1 MLKPWV
7 IFNGELIERS
17 ALPLTEGNRAF
28 RYGDGCFE
36 TIRMVAGRIPL
47 WQYHADRA
55 TKAVEALGLEMELDA
70 DAMLHQIEQLA
81 AKTELQNARLRWYI
95 YRDSEGAYLPK
106 ENKVAYL
113 IEIAEIDTENFTLN
127 SKGLTIGIYKD
138 DKKFPGPLANYKTNS
153 AQLYTQAARY
163 AQSQGWDDA
172 LILNT
177 KDQIIEATA
186 SNIFLLKGTDLHTP
200 PLGNGPVAG
209 VMRRV
214 VFGMAMQHGFRVSSG
229 PVTEQLIQDA
239 DELWLTNAVQGIRW
253 VGRMG
258 SKVFQSRQAE
268 RMAGFLKDL

>member
-7 IFNGELIERS
+7 IHNGELIERS

-36 TIRMVAGRIPL
+36 TMRMVAGRIPL
-47 WQYHADRA
+47 WQHHADRA
-55 TKAVEALGLEMELDA
+55 TKALEALGLDMELDA
-70 DAMLHQIEQLA
+70 DGVLHQIEQLA

-113 IEIAEIDTENFTLN
+113 IEIAEIDTDNFTLN
-127 SKGLTIGIYKD
+127 SKGLTIGIYKA

-163 AQSQGWDDA
+163 AQGQGWDDA

-177 KDQIIEATA
+177 KDQVIEATA

-200 PLGNGPVAG
+200 PLGNGAVAG

-214 VFGMAMQHGFRVSSG
+214 MFGMAMQHGFRVSSG
-229 PVTEQLIQDA
+229 PVTEQLIKDA

>member
-1 MLKPWV
+1 MSEWL
-7 IFNGELIERS
+7 IYNGELIERS

-36 TIRMVAGRIPL
+36 TMRMVAGRIPL
-47 WQYHADRA
+47 WQHHADRA

-70 DAMLHQIEQLA
+70 DAMLQQIEQLA

-106 ENKVAYL
+106 DNQVAYL
-113 IEIAEIDTENFTLN
+113 IEIAAIDTDNFSIN
-127 SKGLTIGIYKD
+127 RKGLTIGIYKE
-138 DKKFPGPLANYKTNS
+138 DKKYPGPLANYKTNS
-153 AQLYTQAARY
+153 AQLYTQATRFAK
-163 AQSQGWDDA
+163 AQGWDDA

-177 KDQIIEATA
+177 KDQVIEATA

-214 VFGMAMQHGFRVSSG
+214 VFGLAMQHGFRVSSG
-229 PVTEQLIQDA
+229 PVNEQMLHDA

-258 SKVFQSRQAE
+258 SKVYQGRHAE
-268 RMAGFLKDL
+268 RLASHLKDL